1 MVAYAY
7 HTAAEAAVTG
17 SNQNFLKMIL
27 RRKMGHC
34 ITVIEEG
41 WREKQ
46 RQRSSHLFGGQ
57 NLFKFLAALGVF
69 LWSIWKKRSN
79 SSYFSKS
86 TLAKTASVARN

>member
-46 RQRSSHLFGGQ
+46 RQRSSRLFGGQ
-57 NLFKFLAALGVF
+57 NLFTSLPRLLFCS
-69 LWSIWKKRSN
+69 WSIRKKRSN
-79 SSYFSKS
+79 
-86 TLAKTASVARN
+86 